1 MKQGPFMGKSPF
13 KILCNN
19 TNITFLC
26 FFNSVTPN
34 MESNQYTYWPLPNML
49 KWAYASIA
57 FNLLLTF
64 CQ

>member
-1 MKQGPFMGKSPF
+1 MYATKLRVS
-13 KILCNN
+13 C
-19 TNITFLC
+19 
-26 FFNSVTPN
+26 VTPN